1 MHHFQRIAKRGAKSV
16 QGKKAPHVM
25 EEPNTSIAWRE
36 AAQRLRNMPP
46 CRHVLVVP
54 ILSTMDSYKAGAK
67 IFQIV
72 TRADEE
78 GLLKEKKRCVHI
90 LKISCHRTQHSS

>member
-54 ILSTMDSYKAGAK
+54 ILSTMDSYKK
-67 IFQIV
+67 RERRYFKLSQEQ
-72 TRADEE
+72 TKKEE
-78 GLLKEKKRCVHI
+78 KRKKDVCT
-90 LKISCHRTQHSS
+90 S